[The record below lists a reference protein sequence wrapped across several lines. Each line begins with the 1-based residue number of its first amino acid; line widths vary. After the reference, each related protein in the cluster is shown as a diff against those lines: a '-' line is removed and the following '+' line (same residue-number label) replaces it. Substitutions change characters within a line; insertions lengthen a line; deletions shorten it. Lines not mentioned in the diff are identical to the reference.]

1 VDVGDKVNVAGY
13 EFMFKGAKE
22 IVGPNYLA
30 ARADVEV
37 WNRGR
42 WLRALHPEKRV
53 YNASQSAT
61 TETAIDTG
69 LFRDLYLSLGE
80 PQGAGAW
87 TMRIQYKPFVGWIW
101 GGAIL
106 MAIGGGL
113 AVSDRRY
120 VQAVSRQPERAQG
133 SEERR
138 PVPTPVGLS
147 GARL

>member
-1 VDVGDKVNVAGY
+1 
-13 EFMFKGAKE
+13 M
-22 IVGPNYLA
+22 
-30 ARADVEV
+30 
-37 WNRGR
+37 
-42 WLRALHPEKRV
+42 
-53 YNASQSAT
+53 

-120 VQAVSRQPERAQG
+120 VQAVRRPEGAQG
-133 SEERR
+133 LEKRR
-138 PVPTPVGLS
+138 HVPTPAGLS